1 MEQLIQ
7 QQKQLT
13 TAKRDTQYNI
23 DIINVQYT
31 SNQKILSE
39 IQKYS
44 NEMEKT
50 EKEYYFVE
58 SLSDTIN
65 GKITGKDKVM
75 LETYIQMNYFERI
88 ISKANIRFMIMSN
101 GQYELKRKVDAE
113 NRQSQSGLELN
124 VIDHYN
130 GSERSIKTLSGGEA
144 FKAAL
149 SLALGLSDEIQS
161 CAGGI
166 QIDAMFIDEGF
177 GSLDE
182 ESLNQAIN
190 VLHNLTEGDRMIGI
204 ISHVSEI
211 KERIEKQII
220 VKKAIT
226 GGSNVTIEI

>member
-1 MEQLIQ
+1 
-7 QQKQLT
+7 
-13 TAKRDTQYNI
+13 
-23 DIINVQYT
+23 
-31 SNQKILSE
+31 
-39 IQKYS
+39 
-44 NEMEKT
+44 
-50 EKEYYFVE
+50 
-58 SLSDTIN
+58 
-65 GKITGKDKVM
+65 
-75 LETYIQMNYFERI
+75 
-88 ISKANIRFMIMSN
+88 MIMSN

>member
-1 MEQLIQ
+1 
-7 QQKQLT
+7 
-13 TAKRDTQYNI
+13 
-23 DIINVQYT
+23 
-31 SNQKILSE
+31 
-39 IQKYS
+39 
-44 NEMEKT
+44 
-50 EKEYYFVE
+50 
-58 SLSDTIN
+58 
-65 GKITGKDKVM
+65 
-75 LETYIQMNYFERI
+75 MNYFERI
-88 ISKANIRFMIMSN
+88 IAKANVRFMTMST
-101 GQYELKRKVDAE
+101 GQYELKRKIDAE

-144 FKAAL
+144 FQAAL

-211 KERIEKQII
+211 KERIEKQIV

-226 GGSNVTIEI
+226 GGSNITIEI